1 MSRIICHYE
10 NCKHVDDGHC
20 GAASVEIDPFEGCMT
35 FVEVGA
41 MVTEGVLEDDSELLD
56 EGWDDV
62 VFDDEDDSWLDDD
75 L

>member
-1 MSRIICHYE
+1 
-10 NCKHVDDGHC
+10 
-20 GAASVEIDPFEGCMT
+20 VEIDPFEGCMT